1 MDKKQILTDTINSLL
16 AEGVDFFVKY
26 DNPGI
31 LRRIGL
37 LPKEKRFVI
46 YPIKLG
52 TLILISKEI
61 LSIDVG
67 PAVSEKDD
75 AIDIVIRNIATN
87 TDKLVKI
94 IAIAIT
100 NSPADTSR
108 LEAFIRKNMTPKEMY
123 SILKIVISQMDVKDF
138 LSSIMSVRGMSL
150 LKAEE

>member
-75 AIDIVIRNIATN
+75 AIDIVIRNIASN